1 VKTHIES
8 YDIEK
13 DKSSQLFRRASPKR
27 SQILLGHT
35 SRDLDNYLKST
46 ELRRNGK
53 YTTIPHFVISKKG
66 KIINLVK
73 THFITNLFGYNE
85 IDKQNISIFLEN
97 EGWLTKI
104 TNQIKVC
111 DWIGNIYNN
120 KPIQKKWRNKLY
132 WAPYTEKQV
141 DALVGLVSKI
151 CDEFKINKNFV
162 GHNVRVPGVEK
173 FEGIVTRSNYSE
185 YFTDLS
191 PAFNFKKLEE
201 IK

>member
-1 VKTHIES
+1 MHIES

-13 DKSSQLFRRASPKR
+13 DKGFKLFTRASSSR
-27 SQILLGHT
+27 TQILLGHT
-35 SRDLDNYLKST
+35 SRNINDYLKGV

-53 YTTIPHFVISKKG
+53 YTTIPHYIISKEG
-66 KIINLVK
+66 EIINLVK
-73 THFITNLFGYNE
+73 TNLITNLFGYDK

-120 KPIQKKWRNKLY
+120 KPIQRKLRNKRY

-141 DALVGLVSKI
+141 DNLIELVSKI
-151 CDEFKINKNFV
+151 CEEFKINKKFV
-162 GHNVRVPGVEK
+162 GHNVRVPGIEK
-173 FEGIVTRSNYSE
+173 FQGIVTRSNYSE

>member
-1 VKTHIES
+1 MHIES

-13 DKSSQLFRRASPKR
+13 DKGFKLFTRASSSR
-27 SQILLGHT
+27 TQILLGHT
-35 SRDLDNYLKST
+35 SRNLNDYLKGV

-53 YTTIPHFVISKKG
+53 YTTIPHYIISKEG
-66 KIINLVK
+66 EIINLVK
-73 THFITNLFGYNE
+73 TNLITNLFGYDK

-120 KPIQKKWRNKLY
+120 KPIQRKWRNKRY

-141 DALVGLVSKI
+141 DNLIELVSKI
-151 CDEFKINKNFV
+151 CEEFKINKKFV
-162 GHNVRVPGVEK
+162 GHNVRVPGIEK
-173 FEGIVTRSNYSE
+173 FQGIVTRSNYSE